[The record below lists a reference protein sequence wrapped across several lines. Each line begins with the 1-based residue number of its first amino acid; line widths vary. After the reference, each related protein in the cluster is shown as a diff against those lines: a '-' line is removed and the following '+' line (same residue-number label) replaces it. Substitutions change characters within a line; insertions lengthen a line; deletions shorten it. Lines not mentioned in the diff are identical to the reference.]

1 MTQCK
6 SEVRDAMRID
16 WDVPIRMEDGVVLR
30 ADVFRPVE
38 DGRYPVIMNHGPY
51 AKGLAFQDGFPGM
64 WKPLSTKYPDAV
76 AGTSNKYQNWET
88 ADPEKWVP
96 DGYVCVRV
104 DSRGAGRSPGRL
116 DIFSPQETRDYYD
129 CIEWA
134 GTQPWSNGKVGLLGI
149 SYYAANQWQV
159 AALQPPHL
167 AAICPWEGASDYYR
181 EFTHHAGI
189 LNTFVSVWYPVQ
201 VSAVQYGGGGRGER
215 NPNTGEQIAG
225 PDVLPD
231 EELAANRSDSAAE
244 LLNHPLDDEYY
255 RERSA
260 ELEKITVPVLSAANW
275 AHDLHT
281 RGNFEGYA
289 RVSSDRKWL
298 EVHGLEHFTEF
309 YTDYGVALQK
319 RFFGHFLKGEDTGW
333 DRQPPVHLNV
343 RHVDGSFELR
353 PEQEWPLA
361 RTRWTKLYL
370 DTEGRTL
377 AGELP
382 AGSASVDFEALG
394 DGLTFTTEPFTEEI
408 EITGPTTARLFA
420 SSTTTDADLFLTLR
434 VLDPDGRDVT
444 FVSALDTAGVVG
456 MGWLRASH
464 RATDPERSL
473 PYRPWHPHDR
483 TEPLTPGETV
493 PLDIEIW
500 PTSVVIPAGYRLA
513 VTVQGRDFE
522 FPGDGPWPATYGVQ
536 MKGHGMFVH
545 TDPEDRP
552 ADVYGGTT
560 TLVSAPDRQS
570 YLLLPFVPRT
580 AETSTAVRRGP
591 FPRTGDAR

>member
-1 MTQCK
+1 
-6 SEVRDAMRID
+6 
-16 WDVPIRMEDGVVLR
+16 MEGPHDQVGDGV
-30 ADVFRPVE
+30 
-38 DGRYPVIMNHGPY
+38 
-51 AKGLAFQDGFPGM
+51 LAFQNGFPGM

-88 ADPEKWVP
+88 VDPEKWVP

-116 DIFSPQETRDYYD
+116 DIFSPRETRDYYE

-201 VSAVQYGGGGRGER
+201 VSAVQYGGGGRSER
-215 NPNTGEQIAG
+215 NPNTGELIAG

-244 LLNHPLDDEYY
+244 LLNHFLDDEYY

-260 ELEKITVPVLSAANW
+260 ELERITVPVLSATNW
-275 AHDLHT
+275 AHHLHT
-281 RGNFEGYA
+281 RGGFEGYA
-289 RVSSDRKWL
+289 RVSSDLKWL

-319 RFFGHFLKGEDTGW
+319 RFFGHFLKGEHTGW

-370 DTEGRTL
+370 DAQGRTL
-377 AGELP
+377 AEELP

-408 EITGPTTARLFA
+408 EITGPAAARLFA

-444 FVSALDTAGVVG
+444 FVSALDPAGVVA

-500 PTSVVIPAGYRLA
+500 PTSVVVPAGYRLA

-545 TDPEDRP
+545 TDPDDRP
-552 ADVYGGTT
+552 ADVYGGIT

-570 YLLLPFVPRT
+570 YLLLPFIPRT
-580 AETSTAVRRGP
+580 AATSAAVRRGP
-591 FPRTGDAR
+591 FG